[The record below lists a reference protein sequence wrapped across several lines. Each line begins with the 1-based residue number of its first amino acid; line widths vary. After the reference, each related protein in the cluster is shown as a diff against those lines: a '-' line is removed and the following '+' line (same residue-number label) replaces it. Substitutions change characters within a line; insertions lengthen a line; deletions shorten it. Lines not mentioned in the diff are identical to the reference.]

1 MTTYVPQKGDF
12 ITVTFDPQ
20 SGHEQRGRR
29 PALVVSNSLFN
40 RHTGLA
46 IVCPLTNTDR
56 SFPFHVAVVN
66 DPNITG
72 FVMVEQVK
80 SIDFR
85 TRKAKRIGRAS
96 VIVLE
101 EVLSILDA
109 WHLLMTQQPAQEGH
123 RNAVRPK

>member
-1 MTTYVPQKGDF
+1 MTTYIPQKGDF
-12 ITVTFDPQ
+12 VAVTFDPQ

-29 PALVVSNSLFN
+29 PALVVSNTLFN
-40 RHTGLA
+40 KHTGLA

-66 DPNITG
+66 DPNVTG

-85 TRKAKRIGRAS
+85 ARKAERIGRAS
-96 VIVLE
+96 DSVLE
-101 EVLSILDA
+101 EVLSIFDA
-109 WHLLMTQQPAQEGH
+109 CIY
-123 RNAVRPK
+123 